1 MAFTKRNKAAVKAL
15 VSCHETGKPVANYSA
30 IVVLK
35 DDAGITYGAHQA
47 THKSGS
53 LYKIVKMYCD
63 MSNSALSKKLD
74 PYVAGFKNPALRHKY
89 AADKTLKKLLV
100 EAGAEPAM
108 RFAQDKVFEVNYLEP
123 AIQAVLG
130 SGWSHPLT
138 LAVVYD
144 SMIQGG
150 WTKVR
155 DRVKGANEKV
165 WIKNYVA
172 ARRKWLLSSSR
183 QVVRNSVYRMATF
196 EKLIANDNWDLDTP
210 FIVHGVRVNDDHLA
224 VWIAADNPNQGV
236 TETGEPEE
244 INIGIPAPN
253 YFVGNTEGIA
263 DDDEAGGSWD
273 DGIDVD
279 EVEVEEPVVEA
290 PGHLDEETDTTEVS
304 AGEVAPENAADV
316 GEPEANPGEPAP
328 PVPAQE
334 GEAIVG
340 GRPQDNPIIVDKPTE
355 AHASG
360 WRTWPTTVTA
370 TLGGMG
376 LSVGGIFTSLS
387 GMELSPTTQMIVG
400 WAAILGIVIAAGYG
414 LFYLISRA
422 VATNVEKKRAHEI
435 AMKELELRANPAMY
449 NVKLDRR
456 GDTRNLTASGLPKV
470 EQRTK

>member
-89 AADKTLKKLLV
+89 AADKALKKLLV
-100 EAGAEPAM
+100 DAGSEPAM

-150 WTKVR
+150 WTKCR
-155 DRVKGANEKV
+155 DRVSGSDEKTWV
-165 WIKNYVA
+165 KNYVA
-172 ARRKWLLSSSR
+172 VRRKWLSSSSR

-196 EKLIANDNWDLDTP
+196 EKLLANNNWDLNTP
-210 FIVHGVRVNDDHLA
+210 FIVHGVKVTDDHLA
-224 VWIAADNPNQGV
+224 VWIAADNPNQTIAESGDL
-236 TETGEPEE
+236 EE
-244 INIGIPAPN
+244 INVAEPVPN
-253 YFVGNTEGIA
+253 FFIGNTEGVA
-263 DDDEAGGSWD
+263 EESESGGSWD
-273 DGIDVD
+273 DT
-279 EVEVEEPVVEA
+279 VEVDDSVDAEVPVESTDETTNMIEQIVEESKK
-290 PGHLDEETDTTEVS
+290 DT
-304 AGEVAPENAADV
+304 VAEPQ
-316 GEPEANPGEPAP
+316 PEA
-328 PVPAQE
+328 V
-334 GEAIVG
+334 VG
-340 GRPQDNPIIVDKPTE
+340 GRPQDAPVVLDRPTE
-355 AHASG
+355 QSPSG
-360 WRTWPTTVTA
+360 WRTWPTTIAA
-370 TLGGMG
+370 TLGSLG

-387 GMELSPTTQMIVG
+387 GVELSPAMQN
-400 WAAILGIVIAAGYG
+400 ILGWVIIAGLIVASVYG
-414 LFYLISRA
+414 LFYLVQRLIMRNKEA
-422 VATNVEKKRAHEI
+422 QRAHEL
-435 AMKELELRANPAMY
+435 ALKELELQSMPDRY
-449 NVKLDRR
+449 NVKLDRSPR
-456 GDTRNLTASGLPKV
+456 
-470 EQRTK
+470 